1 MNKRSREELQ
11 QREYELDQALETE
24 RAMCNENS
32 EEAQVIKTRLKLVR
46 IKLYGKQI
54 DPEVHMKKALEE
66 IMRPPPAYTK
76 PKGSPEDVFIYD
88 LRQIAQSG
96 LKE

>member
-1 MNKRSREELQ
+1 MNKRAREELQ

-24 RAMCNENS
+24 RAMGNENS
-32 EEAQVIKTRLKLVR
+32 EEAQVIKARLKLVR

-54 DPEVHMKKALEE
+54 DPEVRMKKALDE
-66 IMRPPPAYTK
+66 IVRLTTAYTK

-96 LKE
+96 LKQ

>member
-1 MNKRSREELQ
+1 MNKRKREELQ

-24 RAMCNENS
+24 RAMDNENS
-32 EEAQVIKTRLKLVR
+32 EEAQIIKARLKLVR
-46 IKLYGKQI
+46 IKLYGKEI
-54 DPEVHMKKALEE
+54 DPEVRMKKALEE
-66 IMRPPPAYTK
+66 IMRLTTAYTK

-96 LKE
+96 LKQ